1 MSQPYTVEVVA
12 PGPSNAV
19 RAHEHPMLESGN
31 PSFPRGR
38 YRLTLLPGD
47 DRCSFSVAHEVDGA
61 ALVTRLLESGD
72 ARCACIVSSPKSGY
86 RQLHLAESLEH
97 EIRWDV
103 ADLGEAPLFTPAI
116 LCVTPRRHKL
126 SSSRD
131 DVHSIWDD
139 QLITLRKGSR
149 LALGNVVQ
157 LQSSILHLLSLHQDD
172 RVEDRQFHVEIE
184 SEPFRFR
191 ANVGTSLY
199 RCLRFSSGVTR
210 HNIMTHIVTA
220 CLVRLQHDYSDD
232 DDDDTGWQSHRNLRA
247 FADYLAANG
256 QPHWTDDVFRPEQVA
271 TAIYP
276 LALPDDH
283 EA

>member
-1 MSQPYTVEVVA
+1 MSQPYTIEVVA

-61 ALVTRLLESGD
+61 ALVTRLIESGD

-86 RQLHLAESLEH
+86 RHLHLAESLEH
-97 EIRWDV
+97 EVRWDV

-116 LCVTPRRHKL
+116 LCVTPSRLKL

-220 CLVRLQHDYSDD
+220 CLARLQHDYSD

-247 FADYLAANG
+247 LADYLATNG

>member
-1 MSQPYTVEVVA
+1 MSQPYTVAVVA
-12 PGPSNAV
+12 PGPSNAA

-31 PSFPRGR
+31 PSFPQGR
-38 YRLTLLPGD
+38 YRITLLPRD
-47 DRCSFSVAHEVDGA
+47 DRCSFSVSHDIDGA
-61 ALVTRLLESGD
+61 ALVTRLLKSGD

-116 LCVTPRRHKL
+116 LCVTHRRLKL

-131 DVHSIWDD
+131 DVHSIWDK

-157 LQSSILHLLSLHQDD
+157 LQSSILHLLSLHQDE

-191 ANVGTSLY
+191 ANVGPALY
-199 RCLRFSSGVTR
+199 KCLRFSSGVTR
-210 HNIMTHIVTA
+210 HNIMTHVVTA
-220 CLVRLQHDYSDD
+220 CLARLQHDYSDD
-232 DDDDTGWQSHRNLRA
+232 DDETGWQSHRNLRA